1 MWWVQNL
8 TQVYGQSPEVVSTG
22 ETDQNACSSVEL
34 NPARWTLLI
43 EMELLSRGIIVYSVR
58 FSIDQIGTV
67 CTHTKRPRN
76 IQIQP
81 LGLLCGFK
89 ILLIETWQCCKGCRS
104 YNLLALIWSA
114 YLSPMYLDYTQIKPW
129 VTTETV

>member
-1 MWWVQNL
+1 MFTPNNTESSGQIQNL

-34 NPARWTLLI
+34 KSGQMKAPHRNGI
-43 EMELLSRGIIVYSVR
+43 VISGIIVYSVR

-81 LGLLCGFK
+81 LRLLCGFK

-104 YNLLALIWSA
+104 YNLLAL
-114 YLSPMYLDYTQIKPW
+114 
-129 VTTETV
+129 V